1 MKAAANHVVQFHY
14 EMRSTAGELIES
26 SRDAEPVLA
35 MQGRGNIVRG
45 LDEAL
50 LGREAGERFKIEVSP
65 EKAYGLHRKNLTQRV
80 SKKYFPKTP
89 RLRPGMQTVLHTRE
103 GAKSVTVLKVGS
115 SVIDVDL
122 NHPMAG
128 QTVTFEIEVLDVREA
143 QSEELLHGHPHGP
156 GGHQH

>member
-1 MKAAANHVVQFHY
+1 
-14 EMRSTAGELIES
+14 
-26 SRDAEPVLA
+26 
-35 MQGRGNIVRG
+35 
-45 LDEAL
+45 
-50 LGREAGERFKIEVSP
+50 
-65 EKAYGLHRKNLTQRV
+65 
-80 SKKYFPKTP
+80 
-89 RLRPGMQTVLHTRE
+89 MQTVLHTRE